1 MKTMDVN
8 ENDEEDKQVC
18 WSLLL
23 LDNIKVCG
31 SEFAELLQ
39 TRGFGKVPG
48 TLRNAAL
55 KEGWDSSIEE

>member
-1 MKTMDVN
+1 MKTMDIN
-8 ENDEEDKQVC
+8 ENDKEDEQVC

-23 LDNIKVCG
+23 LGNIKVCG

-39 TRGFGKVPG
+39 TGGFGPLK
-48 TLRNAAL
+48 NAAL